1 VISALLSFLVLLSLL
16 WRFERDRARLD
27 PLRVGLAV
35 FVPLLLVIAIRVAAA
50 RAGIAPVA
58 AEVAAVAVFLVATWC
73 ALWRFVAV
81 PGGAALAYAAVV
93 VVVNVVAATLL
104 GTVLGT
110 R

>member
-1 VISALLSFLVLLSLL
+1 MISALLSFLVLLGLL

-35 FVPLLLVIAIRVAAA
+35 FLPLLRVIAMRVVSA

-58 AEVAAVAVFLVATWC
+58 GEVAAVAVFLVATWC
-73 ALWRFVAV
+73 ALWRLVAV
-81 PGGAALAYAAVV
+81 PRGAAFVYAAVV
-93 VVVNVVAATLL
+93 VVVNVVAATVL
-104 GTVLGT
+104 GAVLGT